1 MRKDEILYNIR
12 ETAKKL
18 GGISRNT
25 IMKEINEGKL
35 KACWRGKR
43 RFCTLAQIND
53 YKDNQLIDMTITK
66 VDFADY
72 PEIDKVS
79 V

>member
-1 MRKDEILYNIR
+1 MEDDEKLFNIVQ
-12 ETAKKL
+12 TAKKL
-18 GGISRNT
+18 GAISRST
-25 IMKEINEGKL
+25 VMKEIYEGKL
-35 KACWRGKR
+35 KACWRGR
-43 RFCTLAQIND
+43 RRYCTQAQINE
-53 YKDNQLIDMTITK
+53 YKKNQLIDIAITK

>member
-1 MRKDEILYNIR
+1 MEDDEKLFSIVQ
-12 ETAKKL
+12 TAMKL
-18 GGISRNT
+18 GAISRNT
-25 IMKEINEGKL
+25 IMKEIYGGKL
-35 KACWRGKR
+35 KACWRGR
-43 RFCTLAQIND
+43 RRYCTQAQINE
-53 YKDNQLIDMTITK
+53 YKKNQLIDMAITK